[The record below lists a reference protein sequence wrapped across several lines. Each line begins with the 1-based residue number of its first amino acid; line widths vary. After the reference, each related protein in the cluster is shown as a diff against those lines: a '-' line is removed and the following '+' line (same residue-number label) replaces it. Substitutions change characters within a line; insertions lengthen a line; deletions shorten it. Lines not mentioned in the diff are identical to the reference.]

1 MELRA
6 YVRACRRRWL
16 WLLVPVL
23 VAAGIAGGV
32 SLTGAPGHR
41 SSMVLFVSSGAQD
54 PDAGARRLNS
64 YIALLTGPRV
74 AQAVVDRMGPG
85 ISPAEV
91 QKSLS
96 AQIREGTEL
105 LEIAATD
112 PDADRSRQIVTT
124 AASVLVGLARQIGAP
139 ADPDDGPA
147 PTVSIVQ
154 DAVTVEEPG
163 NLGRDTGFAAVLG
176 LLIGAAAVAVREAG
190 ARTVTEEE
198 DLRRLGLDAVG
209 VISIGGRSRTGHPDQ
224 ALAET
229 FRQLRSLMPVLAE
242 ARTGVPGRGRSV
254 LLTGAGRKEGTTAV
268 TCGLAIAM
276 AETGARVALVD
287 ANMRTPGVGRYLS
300 LDSAPGLAEVL
311 AGTATVPDVL
321 QKSLGGRVTVLPAG
335 EHAPDPGEL
344 LASPRLGATVR
355 TLTER
360 YDIVLVDAPALHG
373 VADASVLGQVTDNAL
388 LVVRAGRTRTADVE
402 KSIDVLKRAGA
413 KLAGAVLNAL
423 PRKLPTNGS
432 WQGQAEVTGA
442 DSPDLIFGMNGDQP
456 PRMDDTFV
464 SLPPV
469 GTARGRARVVTSS
482 AIETAPESSP
492 APAQRE
498 AQAQGEAPAQRE
510 AQREAPAQ
518 REAQREA
525 PAQREAQ
532 REVPA
537 QREAPA
543 AEDDKET
550 AGTPEEEQQRSE

>member
-23 VAAGIAGGV
+23 VAAGIAGAF
-32 SLTGAPGHR
+32 SLTGTPAHK
-41 SSMVLFVSSGAQD
+41 SSMVLFVSSGSQD

-74 AQAVVDRMGPG
+74 AQAVVDRMGPDITAG
-85 ISPAEV
+85 EV

-96 AQIREGTEL
+96 AQVREGTDL
-105 LEIAATD
+105 LEIAAV
-112 PDADRSRQIVTT
+112 ADSPERSEQIVTT

-147 PTVSIVQ
+147 PSVSIVQ

-163 NLGRDTGFAAVLG
+163 AAGRTMGFAAVLG
-176 LLIGAAAVAVREAG
+176 LLLGATAVAVREAG

-209 VISIGGRSRTGHPDQ
+209 VISIGGRSRTTHPDQ

-229 FRQLRSLMPVLAE
+229 FRQLRSLLPVLSE
-242 ARTGVPGRGRSV
+242 PRSGDPLRGRAV
-254 LLTGAGRKEGTTAV
+254 LLTGASRKEGTTAV

-287 ANMRTPGVGRYLS
+287 ANMRTPGVGRYLA
-300 LDSAPGLAEVL
+300 LDAAPGLAEVL
-311 AGTATVPDVL
+311 AGTAKVPDVL

-373 VADASVLGQVTDNAL
+373 VADASVLGRVTDDAL

-402 KSIDVLKRAGA
+402 KSIDLLKRAGA
-413 KLAGAVLNAL
+413 RLAGAVLNAL
-423 PRKLPTNGS
+423 PRKLPPSGS
-432 WQGQAEVTGA
+432 WQGEVTGG
-442 DSPDLIFGMNGDQP
+442 DSPDMIFGLDGDHP
-456 PRMDDTFV
+456 ARLDDTFV

-469 GTARGRARVVTSS
+469 GTARGRARVVTP
-482 AIETAPESSP
+482 AIETTPEAAPVP
-492 APAQRE
+492 
-498 AQAQGEAPAQRE
+498 
-510 AQREAPAQ
+510 
-518 REAQREA
+518 
-525 PAQREAQ
+525 
-532 REVPA
+532 VPA
-537 QREAPA
+537 QRDGSPAGDEDGAGTVRVAAPA
-543 AEDDKET
+543 KADGAGD
-550 AGTPEEEQQRSE
+550 AGTTDGEQQRGE